1 MHGYFQLL
9 YAHAP
14 VFRQRRGQKL
24 ARARLPEGR
33 GLIIT
38 GGTSTTRLGYVAKV
52 QDALAEA
59 GHDTLVYNKVQP
71 NPTIEGVREC
81 AALCRAENIAFVV
94 GLGGGSSIDTAKAVA
109 IMATNDG
116 DWWDYIHGGTGG
128 GKRIAKAGLPIVAI
142 PTTAGT
148 GTEADPFTVITNGE
162 EKIGGGG
169 EKCFPTISIVD
180 PDFMMTVPPH
190 LTAYQGF
197 DAFFHAAEGYLAKTA
212 TPISEMF
219 SLKAIELIGRSLAT
233 AVHEGGDTQARADV
247 ALANTLAGFVET
259 LSSCTGEHAIEHAL
273 SAYHPALP
281 HGAGLIMISKAYWSR
296 FFESSGDQSGCNIAR
311 ALGQQGR
318 ARARGLHRRA
328 RHAAEALQC
337 ARPAPVRLRRPAG
350 GLRQD
355 RGQRVRHYGRPV
367 PRRPA
372 AAHARGCDRDFGGQL
387 QMIFDWKR
395 CALPIEIGTHRVQTR
410 MRPKLQ
416 QSSATGET
424 FFRTCIKSQ
433 AHVLPFYEI
442 RPPHG
447 RISVECAPNGAGL

>member
-1 MHGYFQLL
+1 MDIFSFYMPTRLFFRHGS
-9 YAHAP
+9 
-14 VFRQRRGQKL
+14 VKKL

-52 QDALAEA
+52 ADALAEA
-59 GHDTLVYNKVQP
+59 GHETMVYNKVQP

-109 IMATNDG
+109 IMATNEG

-180 PDFMMTVPPH
+180 PNFMMTVPPH

-197 DAFFHAAEGYLAKTA
+197 DAFFHAAEGYIATTA
-212 TPISEMF
+212 SPISEMF

-233 AVHEGGDTQARADV
+233 AVHEGGNAEARADV

-273 SAYHPALP
+273 SAFHPALP

-296 FFESSGDQSGCNIAR
+296 FFESSGDKLVAIAR
-311 ALGQQGR
+311 ALGHTDASKPEDFITALADLQKCCNVSELRLSGYGVQQSDFGKY
-318 ARARGLHRRA
+318 ADNAI
-328 RHAAEALQC
+328 ETM
-337 ARPAPVRLRRPAG
+337 G
-350 GLRQD
+350 GLF
-355 RGQRVRHYGRPV
+355 RVD
-367 PRRPA
+367 PRSLSRE
-372 AAHARGCDRDFGGQL
+372 D
-387 QMIFDWKR
+387 I
-395 CALPIEIGTHRVQTR
+395 IEILAESY
-410 MRPKLQ
+410 K
-416 QSSATGET
+416 
-424 FFRTCIKSQ
+424 
-433 AHVLPFYEI
+433 
-442 RPPHG
+442 
-447 RISVECAPNGAGL
+447 

>member
-1 MHGYFQLL
+1 MDIFSFYMPTRLFFG
-9 YAHAP
+9 P
-14 VFRQRRGQKL
+14 GSVKKL

-52 QDALAEA
+52 ANALAEA
-59 GHDTLVYNKVQP
+59 GHETIVYNKVQP

-81 AALCRAENIAFVV
+81 TALCRAENIAFVV

-109 IMATNDG
+109 IMATNEG

-197 DAFFHAAEGYLAKTA
+197 DAFFHAAEGYIATTA
-212 TPISEMF
+212 SPISEMF

-233 AVHEGGDTQARADV
+233 AVHEGGNADARADV

-273 SAYHPALP
+273 SAFHPALP

-296 FFESSGDQSGCNIAR
+296 FFESSGDKLVNIAR
-311 ALGQQGR
+311 ALGHKDAQKPEDFI
-318 ARARGLHRRA
+318 
-328 RHAAEALQC
+328 AALTDLQKRC
-337 ARPAPVRLRRPAG
+337 NVSELRLSGYGVRPEDFDKIADNAIDTMG
-350 GLRQD
+350 GLF
-355 RGQRVRHYGRPV
+355 RVDPRPLS
-367 PRRPA
+367 RE
-372 AAHARGCDRDFGGQL
+372 D
-387 QMIFDWKR
+387 MIGI
-395 CALPIEIGTHRVQTR
+395 LEESYQ
-410 MRPKLQ
+410 
-416 QSSATGET
+416 
-424 FFRTCIKSQ
+424 
-433 AHVLPFYEI
+433 
-442 RPPHG
+442 
-447 RISVECAPNGAGL
+447 

>member
-1 MHGYFQLL
+1 MSVFSFYMPTRLYFGSG
-9 YAHAP
+9 A
-14 VFRQRRGQKL
+14 VQKL
-24 ARARLPEGR
+24 TRARLPEGR

-38 GGTSTTRLGYVAKV
+38 GGTSTTRLGYVARV
-52 QDALAEA
+52 EDALAEA
-59 GHDTLVYNKVQP
+59 GHEILVYSKVQP

-109 IMATNDG
+109 IMATNEG
-116 DWWDYIHGGTGG
+116 DWWDYIHGGSGG
-128 GKRIAKAGLPIVAI
+128 GKRIAKDGLPVVAI

-169 EKCFPTISIVD
+169 EKCFPAISIVD

-197 DAFFHAAEGYLAKTA
+197 DAFFHAAEGYIAKTA

-219 SLKAIELIGRSLAT
+219 SLQAIELIGRSLAT
-233 AVHEGGDTQARADV
+233 AVHEGGDKQARADV

-296 FFESSGDQSGCNIAR
+296 FFESSGDKLVNIAR
-311 ALGQQGR
+311 ALG
-318 ARARGLHRRA
+318 HKD
-328 RHAAEALQC
+328 AAAPADFIAALDTLQKRC
-337 ARPAPVRLRRPAG
+337 NVHDLRLSGYGVQPEDFGKIAGNAFDTMG
-350 GLRQD
+350 GLFRAD
-355 RGQRVRHYGRPV
+355 PRPLTREDV
-367 PRRPA
+367 
-372 AAHARGCDRDFGGQL
+372 
-387 QMIFDWKR
+387 
-395 CALPIEIGTHRVQTR
+395 IGILEDSY
-410 MRPKLQ
+410 K
-416 QSSATGET
+416 
-424 FFRTCIKSQ
+424 
-433 AHVLPFYEI
+433 
-442 RPPHG
+442 
-447 RISVECAPNGAGL
+447 

>member
-1 MHGYFQLL
+1 MDIFSFYMPTRLFFGNG
-9 YAHAP
+9 A
-14 VFRQRRGQKL
+14 VKKL
-24 ARARLPEGR
+24 ARTRLPQGC

-59 GHDTLVYNKVQP
+59 GHDTIVYDKVQP

-81 AALCRAENIAFVV
+81 AALCREENIAFVV

-116 DWWDYIHGGTGG
+116 DWWDYIHGGSGG
-128 GKRIAKAGLPIVAI
+128 GKRIANDGLPIVAI

-219 SLKAIELIGRSLAT
+219 SLKAVELIGKSLAT
-233 AVHEGGDTQARADV
+233 AVHEGGNADARADV

-296 FFESSGDQSGCNIAR
+296 FMESSGDRLIDLAR
-311 ALGQQGR
+311 ALG
-318 ARARGLHRRA
+318 HTD
-328 RHAAEALQC
+328 AAKPEDFISALTNLQKRC
-337 ARPAPVRLRRPAG
+337 NVRELRLSGYGVKPEDFGKIADNAIDTMG
-350 GLRQD
+350 GLF
-355 RGQRVRHYGRPV
+355 RVDPRPLT
-367 PRRPA
+367 RE
-372 AAHARGCDRDFGGQL
+372 D
-387 QMIFDWKR
+387 M
-395 CALPIEIGTHRVQTR
+395 IEILRESY
-410 MRPKLQ
+410 K
-416 QSSATGET
+416 
-424 FFRTCIKSQ
+424 
-433 AHVLPFYEI
+433 
-442 RPPHG
+442 
-447 RISVECAPNGAGL
+447 

>member
-1 MHGYFQLL
+1 MDIFSFYMPTRLFFGNG
-9 YAHAP
+9 A
-14 VFRQRRGQKL
+14 VKKL
-24 ARARLPEGR
+24 ARARLPKGR

-59 GHDTLVYNKVQP
+59 GHETIVYNKVQP

-81 AALCRAENIAFVV
+81 AALCRAEDIAFVV

-109 IMATNDG
+109 IMATNEG
-116 DWWDYIHGGTGG
+116 DWWDYIHGGSGG
-128 GKRIAKAGLPIVAI
+128 GKRIAKDGLPVVAI

-169 EKCFPTISIVD
+169 EKCFPAISIVD

-197 DAFFHAAEGYLAKTA
+197 DAFFHAAEGYIAKTA

-219 SLKAIELIGRSLAT
+219 SLQAIELIGRSLAT
-233 AVHEGGDTQARADV
+233 AVHEGGDKQARADV

-296 FFESSGDQSGCNIAR
+296 FFESSGDKLVNIAR
-311 ALGQQGR
+311 ALG
-318 ARARGLHRRA
+318 HKD
-328 RHAAEALQC
+328 AAAPADFIAALDTLQKRC
-337 ARPAPVRLRRPAG
+337 NVHDLRLSGYGVQPEDFGKIADNAFDTMG
-350 GLRQD
+350 GLFRAD
-355 RGQRVRHYGRPV
+355 PRPLTREDV
-367 PRRPA
+367 
-372 AAHARGCDRDFGGQL
+372 
-387 QMIFDWKR
+387 
-395 CALPIEIGTHRVQTR
+395 IGILEDSY
-410 MRPKLQ
+410 K
-416 QSSATGET
+416 
-424 FFRTCIKSQ
+424 
-433 AHVLPFYEI
+433 
-442 RPPHG
+442 
-447 RISVECAPNGAGL
+447 

>member
-1 MHGYFQLL
+1 MDNFGFYLPTRIFFGPG
-9 YAHAP
+9 A
-14 VFRQRRGQKL
+14 VQKL

-33 GLIIT
+33 GLIVT

-59 GHDTLVYNKVQP
+59 GHDTIVFNKVQP

-81 AALCRAENIAFVV
+81 AALCRAEGIAFVV

-116 DWWDYIHGGTGG
+116 DWWDYVHGGTGG
-128 GKRIAKAGLPIVAI
+128 GKRIVNDGLPIVAI

-169 EKCFPTISIVD
+169 EKCFPTISVVD

-197 DAFFHAAEGYLAKTA
+197 DAFFHAAEGYLATCA
-212 TPISEMF
+212 TPISEIF
-219 SLKAIELIGRSLAT
+219 SLKAIEMIGRSLAT
-233 AVHEGGDTQARADV
+233 AVHDGGNRQARADV

-273 SAYHPALP
+273 SAFHPALP

-296 FFESSGDQSGCNIAR
+296 FFESAGDRLVAIAR
-311 ALGQQGR
+311 ALGKQDAAKPEDFIAALTSLQKRCNVHDLRLSGYGVQQG
-318 ARARGLHRRA
+318 
-328 RHAAEALQC
+328 
-337 ARPAPVRLRRPAG
+337 
-350 GLRQD
+350 
-355 RGQRVRHYGRPV
+355 
-367 PRRPA
+367 
-372 AAHARGCDRDFGGQL
+372 DFGKYADNAMDTMG
-387 QMIFDWKR
+387 
-395 CALPIEIGTHRVQTR
+395 ALFRVDP
-410 MRPKLQ
+410 RPLSREDIVGILAESYK
-416 QSSATGET
+416 
-424 FFRTCIKSQ
+424 
-433 AHVLPFYEI
+433 
-442 RPPHG
+442 
-447 RISVECAPNGAGL
+447 